1 MPSVTDLKIK
11 LQTGTDST
19 YYATWDFKE
28 TITKKVTSTSTN
40 GIAAGDWV
48 TITSGATYYNGVS
61 IPSWVLNDT
70 WKVIQVTN
78 GDRAVLGSN
87 KSGAHN
93 ICSPISTKYLNNGGS
108 SSGGTSETVE
118 TTNYLDHYTVTW
130 YYYTG
135 DSDGVWFQASES
147 DVKIKQATYSG
158 ASNAVKIKVTVKPVS
173 QTHKVNDEDVAY
185 WTGTSETATYDVNSN
200 PPEKPSAPSVSIEQY
215 TLTATIDNIS
225 DGKSDYIEFQLYSG
239 DSKVS
244 TATVKVVACR
254 AQWKTN
260 VSSGYDYRVR
270 CRAVNEYS
278 SSKFYSDWSE
288 FSSSTSTAPIAPT
301 ITSLKAVSETSVYI
315 SWNTSGSAN
324 RPGGVSG
331 GINRPI
337 IKAITAPVTS
347 CEIEYTTK
355 ANYFDSAPSEVKSVT
370 IEAPTQNANITGM
383 ETGQEYFF
391 RIRSVNDQGES
402 PWTKIKSVIIG
413 KAPAAPTTWSSTTT
427 AIVGE
432 SLLLYW
438 VHNAEDNS
446 SETFAEL
453 EMYVND
459 VKETYTI
466 KNTASEDDEDKTKFY
481 EVDTTKYSEGVTIQW
496 RVRTAGVTKE
506 YGDWS
511 VQRTVDIYAPATL
524 ALSIIN
530 SSGQNISVITTFP
543 FYISAIAGPRT
554 QQPVG
559 YHVSITSDEA
569 YTTVD
574 NVGDPKIVSSGD
586 EVYSKYFDSP
596 TDLLLEMSAGNVDL
610 NNSSHYTVRCTVSMD
625 SGLRA
630 EATAQFSVDW
640 EEVAYEPD
648 AEIGIDTS
656 NYSAYISPYCI
667 DDGTGS
673 PISDVLLSVYRKEF
687 DGTYTQIADGID
699 TASSTYIVDPH
710 PSLDYARYRIV
721 ATSKTSGAVSYYDPP
736 GYPVKGTAAIIQW
749 NEEWTNFDAQNGEAM
764 EIPPWTGSM
773 LQLPYNIDVS
783 DTNKP
788 DVSLINYIGR
798 ENPVSYYGTQIGSSS
813 TWNVEIPK
821 EDKNTLYAL
830 RRLARWM
837 GDVYVR
843 EPSGSGYWAN
853 VTVAFSQK
861 HCEVTV
867 PVTLTIT
874 RVEGGV

>member
-1 MPSVTDLKIK
+1 MPSVSDLKIK

-28 TITKKVTSTSTN
+28 TITKKTTSTSSN
-40 GIAAGDWV
+40 GIVAGDWV

-61 IPSWVLNDT
+61 IPSWVLNET
-70 WKVIQVTN
+70 WNVIQVTN
-78 GDRAVLGSN
+78 GDRAVLGKN
-87 KSGAHN
+87 KTGTYN
-93 ICSPISTKYLNNGGS
+93 ICSPISTTYLSGGS
-108 SSGGTSETVE
+108 SSSGGSTTTEE

-135 DSDGVWFQASES
+135 DSDGIWFQASES

-158 ASNAVKIKVTVKPVS
+158 PSNAVKIKVTVKPVS
-173 QTHKVNDEDVAY
+173 QTHTVNDEDVAY

-200 PPEKPSAPSVSIEQY
+200 PPEKPSAPTVSIEQY
-215 TLTATIDNIS
+215 KMTVSLENIS
-225 DGKSDYIEFQLYSG
+225 DGKSDYIEFEIYSG
-239 DSKVS
+239 NKKINTV
-244 TATVKVVACR
+244 TVKVDTCR
-254 AQWKTN
+254 AQWQTN

-288 FSSSTSTAPIAPT
+288 FSSSISTAPSTPT

-315 SWNTSGSAN
+315 GWNISSGTTI
-324 RPGGVSG
+324 GT
-331 GINRPI
+331 RPI
-337 IKAITAPVTS
+337 TNITQMTTAPVTS
-347 CEIEYTTK
+347 CEIQYTTK
-355 ANYFDSAPSEVKSVT
+355 ADYFDSAPNEVTSVT
-370 IEAPTQNANITGM
+370 IEAPTRYANVTGM

-402 PWTKIKSVIIG
+402 PWTSVKSITIG
-413 KAPAAPTTWSSTTT
+413 NAPAAPTTWSSTTT

-453 EMYVND
+453 EMYIDD

-466 KNTASEDDEDKTKFY
+466 KNTASEDDKDKTKFY
-481 EVDTTKYSEGVTIQW
+481 EVDTTKYSEGATIQW

-524 ALSIIN
+524 TLGVVN
-530 SSGQNISVITTFP
+530 SEGQDIAILTTFP
-543 FYISAIAGPRT
+543 FYISAMAGPRT

-559 YHVSITSDEA
+559 YHVSITADEA

-574 NVGDPKIVSSGD
+574 NVGDTKIVSKGD
-586 EVYSKYFDSP
+586 EVYSKYFNS
-596 TDLLLEMSAGNVDL
+596 TTELMLEMSANNVDL
-610 NNSSHYTVRCTVSMD
+610 NDGSYYTVKCTVSMN

-630 EATAQFSVDW
+630 EASIHFSVSWD
-640 EEVAYEPD
+640 EVTYEPD
-648 AEIGIDTS
+648 AEIGIDTT

-667 DDGTGS
+667 DDGTGAS
-673 PISDVLLSVYRKEF
+673 ISDVLLSVYRKEF

-699 TASSTYIVDPH
+699 TASNTYIVDPH

-721 ATSKTSGAVSYYDPP
+721 ATSQSSGAVSYYDPP
-736 GYPVKGTAAIIQW
+736 GYPVKGKAVIIQW
-749 NEEWTNFDAQNGEAM
+749 DEEWTNFDAQSGEIM

-773 LQLPYNIDVS
+773 LKLPYNIDVS
-783 DTNKP
+783 DSNTP
-788 DVSLINYIGR
+788 DVTLVSYIGR

-813 TWNVEIPK
+813 TWNIEIPK

-853 VTVAFSQK
+853 VVVSFSQK
-861 HCEVTV
+861 HCELTI
-867 PVTLTIT
+867 PVSLAIT
-874 RVEGGV
+874 RVEGGI